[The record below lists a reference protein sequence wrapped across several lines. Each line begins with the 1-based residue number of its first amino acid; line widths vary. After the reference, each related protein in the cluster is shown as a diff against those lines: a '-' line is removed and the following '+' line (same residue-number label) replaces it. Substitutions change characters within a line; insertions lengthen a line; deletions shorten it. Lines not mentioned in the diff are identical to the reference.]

1 MNDRK
6 AVLLNLL
13 ARYGVD
19 LWHRRWFHAT
29 AVYLIDAIMEV
40 VDEQPVQVL
49 STAILRENIDEQPVQ
64 VFGCWLHPGEVL
76 SVGGFDPGAWR
87 RRHIYGG
94 FARCAGGCHAIST
107 AILRENIEEHP
118 DILEHVARDLV
129 IRVSLAHAGL
139 LDAR

>member
-40 VDEQPVQVL
+40 V
-49 STAILRENIDEQPVQ
+49 DEQPVQ